1 MYYLSIFIA
10 VVSFALSASAQITI
24 TEGSLAGIGTK
35 LFVHEQTIVNSL
47 NVGSGGA
54 NQNWNVADL
63 DFGRIRVIEVL
74 DPSET
79 QWSASFP
86 NATHCVK
93 DSFAF
98 GEDYYFDR
106 LEPSRYVRMG
116 TVSAFDPTNV
126 WFNDP
131 EQLIWPLPLSYES
144 PTWTAVTQSIFTIG
158 DDTWWSRDSV
168 ICDPDGWGTLVTGYG
183 SHNVL
188 RVFCHSWHTSR
199 LNNDPPSTIHVI
211 SYSWVDVFGNEI
223 AKMSALAADTT
234 FSNGVAT
241 VIEVETIVNYTE
253 HPQLSMSFSLHPN
266 YPNPFNPTT
275 TIAFDLA
282 ERGFVTLNV
291 FNVAGQ
297 LVATPVEGIIPAGS
311 HRVMFDAATLASGVF
326 FARLNARG
334 ESLTRKMIL
343 MR

>member
-158 DDTWWSRDSV
+158 DDAWWSRDSV
-168 ICDPDGWGTLVTGYG
+168 ICDPDGWGTLVTGY
-183 SHNVL
+183 STHNVL
-188 RVFCHSWHTSR
+188 RVFCHSWHTSQ
-199 LNNDPPSTIHVI
+199 LNHDPPSTSHVI
-211 SYSWVDVFGNEI
+211 SFLSLEVFGNAMAQMPAYVASYI
-223 AKMSALAADTT
+223 TLSGCPAPTVASAAAASATQLVVT
-234 FSNGVAT
+234 FS
-241 VIEVETIVNYTE
+241 
-253 HPQLSMSFSLHPN
+253 
-266 YPNPFNPTT
+266 
-275 TIAFDLA
+275 
-282 ERGFVTLNV
+282 R
-291 FNVAGQ
+291 NVA
-297 LVATPVEGIIPAGS
+297 PGS
-311 HRVMFDAATLASGVF
+311 VMANGSQFTCDSCLTASAATGSGRPGTLPPSSQPG
-326 FARLNARG
+326 AC
-334 ESLTRKMIL
+334 
-343 MR
+343 